1 MPLPTLNTLSFD
13 AELVCRLSSQPIS
26 AAQQHDTR
34 LALHLLGATE
44 QTSEDPVLLRIEA
57 KLDVCL
63 AWLGQ
68 NTRQQH
74 SESRLCR
81 LGLEQF
87 AWRSQADEPSGAATL
102 IFYPDAHC
110 PLPLTFPVH
119 CRVQA
124 DGYTIASLVP
134 GLDEVN
140 ADLWAHF
147 VFRQHRQQRQQ
158 QA

>member
-13 AELVCRLSSQPIS
+13 AELVCRLSIQPIS

-34 LALHLLGATE
+34 LALRLLGAAE

-68 NTRQQH
+68 NARQQH
-74 SESRLCR
+74 GDSRLCR

-102 IFYPDAHC
+102 TFYPDAHC

-119 CRVQA
+119 CQTQA
-124 DGYTIASLVP
+124 DGHTIASLAP
-134 GLDEVN
+134 ALDEAS

-147 VFRQHRQQRQQ
+147 VFRQHRRQRQQ

>member
-1 MPLPTLNTLSFD
+1 MALPTLNTLSFD
-13 AELVCRLSSQPIS
+13 AELVCQLSSQPIS

-34 LALHLLGATE
+34 LALRLLSAAGQA
-44 QTSEDPVLLRIEA
+44 SEDPVLLRIEA

-68 NTRQQH
+68 AARQQH
-74 SESRLCR
+74 GDSRLCR

-87 AWRSQADEPSGAATL
+87 AWRSQAGEPSGTATL
-102 IFYPDAHC
+102 VFYPDPDC

-119 CRVQA
+119 CQTQP
-124 DGYTIASLVP
+124 DGHTIATLTP
-134 GLDEVN
+134 ALDEVSI
-140 ADLWAHF
+140 DLWTHF

-158 QA
+158 QG